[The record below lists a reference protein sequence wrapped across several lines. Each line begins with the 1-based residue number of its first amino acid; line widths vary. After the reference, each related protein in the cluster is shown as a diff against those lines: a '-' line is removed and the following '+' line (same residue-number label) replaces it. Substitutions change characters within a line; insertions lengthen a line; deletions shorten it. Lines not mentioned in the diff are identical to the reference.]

1 VKPAHR
7 PTRAVRAEV
16 MNWGLGD
23 TTVDP
28 GEVLLP
34 LVTQSAAQAERYAML
49 LEETY
54 EAAERLKRSFDAG
67 AAADDAERTVQRPT
81 SEMGGCAGRI
91 LHAGRSDFTH
101 RVRHCE
107 LCVRLGVAASP
118 ARARCRMFIGVRRQ
132 LHSRTET
139 LFPVAG
145 IALGYD
151 QWCRMATADVIFRA
165 RCTRHS
171 QA

>member
-1 VKPAHR
+1 
-7 PTRAVRAEV
+7 

-34 LVTQSAAQAERYAML
+34 LVTQCAAQAERYAML

-81 SEMGGCAGRI
+81 SAMGGYAGRI

-101 RVRHCE
+101 RVRHRE

-118 ARARCRMFIGVRRQ
+118 ARARCRMFARVRRQ

-145 IALGYD
+145 IPLG
-151 QWCRMATADVIFRA
+151 V
-165 RCTRHS
+165 
-171 QA
+171 